1 MMKRS
6 STKTTLTN
14 ISPINKTAKILGLRL
29 WTKLD
34 SQQPII
40 DRSLIETPPIPPYDD
55 PLY

>member
-1 MMKRS
+1 MKRS